1 MTTRVAVEP
10 NREGR
15 RVDASDRA
23 AERERRLQRGPDG
36 RGDLALLLVPELSLP
51 RDDRVAKYRARPDL
65 DVSLPVRPKDE
76 AMNGYSLLANGLPQ
90 RPLTASTDPGYIAS
104 KARRTWNMAYPW
116 DVQPTCSS
124 MTYRNGS
131 RSGLLRLKGAGL
143 KTLP

>member
-76 AMNGYSLLANGLPQ
+76 AMDGYSLPTKGLPR

-104 KARRTWNMAYPW
+104 KARRTWNMA
-116 DVQPTCSS
+116 
-124 MTYRNGS
+124 
-131 RSGLLRLKGAGL
+131 
-143 KTLP
+143 